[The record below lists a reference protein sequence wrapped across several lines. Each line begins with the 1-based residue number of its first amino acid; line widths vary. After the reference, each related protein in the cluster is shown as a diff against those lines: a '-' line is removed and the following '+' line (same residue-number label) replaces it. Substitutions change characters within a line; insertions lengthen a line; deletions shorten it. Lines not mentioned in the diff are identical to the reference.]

1 MQLIRSR
8 KPTLIF
14 YILNF
19 NKEVKILSE
28 KRYWFRVYDVKFE
41 ERIEKQYSKMKKQFA
56 SKNDFVMTC
65 FDYGLTMLESSD
77 KLKIEEFLKTQD
89 FLTNQKVNQVMI
101 GNVYDLLEYISLKL
115 GIDKETVK
123 ILRSNYLPIWVKE
136 MKEEI
141 KKKVVN

>member
-1 MQLIRSR
+1 M
-8 KPTLIF
+8 
-14 YILNF
+14 
-19 NKEVKILSE
+19 SE
-28 KRYWFRVYDVKFE
+28 KRYWFRVYDVKLE

-89 FLTNQKVNQVMI
+89 FLINQKVNQVMI
-101 GNVYDLLEYISLKL
+101 GNVYDLLEYIAFKL
-115 GIDKETVK
+115 SIDKEMVK

-136 MKEEI
+136 LKEEI
-141 KKKVVN
+141 KNKGVN